1 MQKNIDSNMHRIIK
15 SHLENF
21 SNSQSL
27 TDLDEAD
34 QFEMFV
40 NYAVLTPKVSTTFE
54 LGDVTTGV
62 GDDGTDGIAV
72 IIDEELSVSDEDAA
86 SVFKSDRKNHDVEIV
101 FIQAKRSE
109 SFDLGDFLK
118 FKESIL
124 KFINADDY
132 FVDDEVQNNVN
143 RIYDVCLKNVPKI
156 RGGKPALTIRYVAT
170 GVYQHPEALEVAK
183 RNFEKELKIIGYF
196 SNIDIKFFGRDELTT
211 LWVSTYSGIQAQLPI
226 FSNAPLP
233 KIAGIEEAY
242 LVVASAKDVV
252 ENLLMTEDGS
262 LRTQVF
268 EENVRSFLGN
278 ENPVNRSI
286 AETLNDSKA
295 STRFPVMNNGITI
308 VSPDVRVQ
316 GNILHLENFQI
327 VNGCQTSNVLYENRK
342 ILNDQIMVNLK
353 IIETSNEDVF
363 AELVRATNS
372 QSKIEENQFFSLR
385 PIVKRVEQYFDS
397 FDEQEAKLYFE
408 RRDRQ
413 FIGRDIPA
421 IRVFSVHTAAKCV
434 ASMFF
439 HRPELAYRYPK
450 QMYQLIGEKIFA
462 DGNKEIVFYC
472 ASLTLYRLH
481 LLVSNGTIPQNM
493 RKFKWH
499 ILALVRVIIAGKKAL
514 EINSK
519 KIEADC
525 QKIINALSKHG
536 VTAVAPFK
544 TASEIIQSMGDISG
558 DKLKR
563 QTVLEDMLKKIK

>member
-1 MQKNIDSNMHRIIK
+1 MHRIIK

-21 SNSQSL
+21 SKSFGL
-27 TDLDEAD
+27 EDLDEAE

-54 LGDVTTGV
+54 LGDVTTGE
-62 GDDGTDGIAV
+62 GDDGIDGVA
-72 IIDEELSVSDEDAA
+72 IIVDEELLVSDEDAV
-86 SVFKSDRKNHDVEIV
+86 SIFKSDRKNHDVEIV
-101 FIQAKRSE
+101 FIQAKRSD

-118 FKESIL
+118 FKESVQ

-132 FVDDEVQNNVN
+132 AVDDEVQNNAN
-143 RIYDVCLKNVPKI
+143 AIYDVCLKNVPKI
-156 RGGKPALTIRYVAT
+156 RGGKPSVTARFVTT
-170 GVYQHPEALEVAK
+170 GVYSEPEALEAARK
-183 RNFEKELKIIGYF
+183 KFERELKSVGYF
-196 SNIDIKFFGRDELTT
+196 STIDIQFVGRDELTA

-252 ENLLMTEDGS
+252 ENLLMSPDGN
-262 LRTQVF
+262 LRAQVF
-268 EENVRSFLGN
+268 EENVRSFLGS

-286 AETLNDSKA
+286 AETLNDAKA

-316 GNILHLENFQI
+316 GNVLHLENYQI

-342 ILNDQIMVNLK
+342 ILNDRIMVNLK
-353 IIETSNEDVF
+353 IVETSNEDVF

-385 PIVKRVEQYFDS
+385 PIVRRVEQYFDS
-397 FDEQEAKLYFE
+397 FEDQDGRLYFE

-413 FIGRDIPA
+413 FIGRDVPA
-421 IRVFSVHTAAKCV
+421 VRVFSVHTTAKCV
-434 ASMFF
+434 AAMFY

-450 QMYQLIGEKIFA
+450 QMYELIGEKMFA
-462 DGNKEIVFYC
+462 DGNKECIFYC
-472 ASLTLYRLH
+472 SSLALYRLH

-499 ILALVRVIIAGKKAL
+499 ILALVRVIIAGEKMPEL
-514 EINSK
+514 NSK
-519 KIEADC
+519 KMEAYC
-525 QKIINALSKHG
+525 QKVIDALSKHG
-536 VTAVAPFK
+536 ATAVSPFK
-544 TASEIIQSMGDISG
+544 KAAAIVQSMGEISS
-558 DKLKR
+558 DRLKR
-563 QTVLEDMLKKIK
+563 QAVLDEMLKKIK

>member
-1 MQKNIDSNMHRIIK
+1 MHRIVK
-15 SHLENF
+15 SHLDNF
-21 SNSQSL
+21 STSFGLSDFDESQ
-27 TDLDEAD
+27 

-40 NYAVLTPKVSTTFE
+40 NYSVLMPKVSTTFE
-54 LGDVTTGV
+54 LNDVTTGE
-62 GDDGTDGIAV
+62 GDDGIDGVAIL
-72 IIDEELSVSDEDAA
+72 IDEELIVSDEDAK
-86 SVFKSDRKNHDVEIV
+86 SVFKSERKNHDVEVV
-101 FIQAKRSE
+101 FTQSKRSD

-118 FKESIL
+118 FKASIL
-124 KFINADDY
+124 NFINSDSYDVA
-132 FVDDEVQNNVN
+132 DEVQVN
-143 RIYDVCLKNVPKI
+143 ANSIFDVCLKNVPKI
-156 RGGKPALTIRYVAT
+156 RGGKPSITIRYVTT
-170 GVYQHPEALEVAK
+170 GVYQKPEALELAK
-183 RNFEKELKIIGYF
+183 NKFEKELKSVGYF
-196 SNIDIKFFGRDELTT
+196 SSVDIQFLGRDELTA
-211 LWVSTYSGIQAQLPI
+211 LWVSTYSGIRAQLPI

-252 ENLLMTEDGS
+252 ENLLISEDGN

-278 ENPVNRSI
+278 DNPVNRAI
-286 AETLNDSKA
+286 AETLNDAKA

-316 GNILHLENFQI
+316 GNILHLENYQI

-342 ILNDQIMVNLK
+342 ILSDSIMVNLK

-397 FDEQEAKLYFE
+397 FDDQDGRLYFE

-413 FIGRDIPA
+413 FIGRDVPA
-421 IRVFSVHTAAKCV
+421 VRVFSVHTAAKCV
-434 ASMFF
+434 AAMFY

-450 QMYQLIGEKIFA
+450 QMYELIGEKMFA
-462 DGNKEIVFYC
+462 ETNKEIVFYC
-472 ASLTLYRLH
+472 SSLALYRLH

-499 ILALVRVIIAGKKAL
+499 ILALIRVIIAGQKMPD
-514 EINSK
+514 INSK
-519 KIEADC
+519 KIEPYC
-525 QKIINALSKHG
+525 QKIIDALSKHG
-536 VTAVAPFK
+536 STSVTPFK
-544 TASEIIQSMGDISG
+544 KAAEIIQSFGDISS
-558 DKLKR
+558 DRLKR
-563 QTVLEDMLKKIK
+563 QAVLDEMIKKIK